1 MSNGDD
7 EKSNVVKMPAKVGYR
22 SPPVETRFKPGKS
35 GNPSG
40 RRKGSQ
46 NLKTLFDKILNEEV
60 SLRDGDK
67 VKKISK
73 AEAIL
78 RGVVVGALR
87 GDTRALAMLLR
98 MAEQSGGFEDQG
110 SQITGIQ
117 RVIVRWEDLNKA
129 SDG

>member
-1 MSNGDD
+1 
-7 EKSNVVKMPAKVGYR
+7 VPLPTRVGYR
-22 SPPVETRFKPGKS
+22 SPPVHSRFKPGVS

-46 NLKTLFDKILNEEV
+46 NLRTLFDKILNEEV

-78 RGVVVGALR
+78 RGVIVGALR
-87 GDTRALAMLLR
+87 GDTRSLAMLLR
-98 MAEQSGGFEDQG
+98 MAEQAGGFEEPATDI
-110 SQITGIQ
+110 SEIR
-117 RVIVRWEDLNKA
+117 RVIVSWEDVNKA
-129 SDG
+129 SDA